1 MPTTNTISSLHSC
14 CWTLHPRYITCQPGF
29 VKALTLYLCTLSE
42 GCNAKTSSRS
52 CPLSYSKFQDGL
64 LSMLQV
70 TERLTRLVRHKQGG
84 IIVVEGEPGMGKTR
98 LLEELEHESMDQR
111 QSLDTAVPGELPAIR
126 KMCNIFVA
134 NGDHAN
140 KSKVCQA
147 LCLMGRACHCIIMP
161 SCIQATSRHHCD
173 RSSRPDHSSKV
184 KSCKLTGLAVASVIN
199 VQSLPV
205 R

>member
-1 MPTTNTISSLHSC
+1 VLDPSPQIHHLPARLCESPDTVSLYPFKRLQCKDIFPFLSSKL
-14 CWTLHPRYITCQPGF
+14 LR
-29 VKALTLYLCTLSE
+29 V
-42 GCNAKTSSRS
+42 SRW
-52 CPLSYSKFQDGL
+52 
-64 LSMLQV
+64 

-111 QSLDTAVPGELPAIR
+111 QSLDAAVPGELPAIR

>member
-1 MPTTNTISSLHSC
+1 MQYSQDTNTFL
-14 CWTLHPRYITCQPGF
+14 
-29 VKALTLYLCTLSE
+29 
-42 GCNAKTSSRS
+42 SRS
-52 CPLSYSKFQDGL
+52 VLSIATIMMYKVISQSCFAFSHADAPTVSCYEVLGGVL
-64 LSMLQV
+64 HMMWQV

-111 QSLDTAVPGELPAIR
+111 QSLDAAAPGELPAIR

-147 LCLMGRACHCIIMP
+147 LC
-161 SCIQATSRHHCD
+161 
-173 RSSRPDHSSKV
+173 
-184 KSCKLTGLAVASVIN
+184 
-199 VQSLPV
+199 
-205 R
+205 

>member
-1 MPTTNTISSLHSC
+1 
-14 CWTLHPRYITCQPGF
+14 
-29 VKALTLYLCTLSE
+29 
-42 GCNAKTSSRS
+42 
-52 CPLSYSKFQDGL
+52 
-64 LSMLQV
+64 MLQV

-111 QSLDTAVPGELPAIR
+111 HSLDDAAPGQLPAIR

-147 LCLMGRACHCIIMP
+147 PCWKGRACHCI
-161 SCIQATSRHHCD
+161 SHAQCIQTTYMT
-173 RSSRPDHSSKV
+173 
-184 KSCKLTGLAVASVIN
+184 LY
-199 VQSLPV
+199 
-205 R
+205 